1 MTRSK
6 EFSAL
11 LHNPIVKN
19 WAWFLLL
26 QSEKIPNIFLA
37 FISFVA
43 NAGGKPLQPRLMH
56 KKNLTVKNEVKYFGI
71 IFWFDHF
78 LDFLAFFASLEPVLF
93 LIPSFDSLF
102 VKILLIDGN
111 FFV

>member
-26 QSEKIPNIFLA
+26 PIVSEKIPNIFLA

-56 KKNLTVKNEVKYFGI
+56 KKSLTVKNEVKYFGI

-78 LDFLAFFASLEPVLF
+78 LDFPGFFRIVRACV
-93 LIPSFDSLF
+93 IFDPL
-102 VKILLIDGN
+102 V
-111 FFV
+111 